1 MEIDNIAPAL
11 LSTLP
16 ELIEKEINNWR
27 GVESKHLRDNQAADN
42 GDGERQC
49 AEHRSTLTPE
59 CRMPIDFDLH
69 HCGLVANKMFIPAS
83 VNSPC
88 WERIARA
95 RLERRRRFA
104 ILFS

>member
-1 MEIDNIAPAL
+1 MCSFASLFP
-11 LSTLP
+11 SLP
-16 ELIEKEINNWR
+16 ELIEGQIDDRRRIKSE
-27 GVESKHLRDNQAADN
+27 HLRDNQAADN